1 MIADTIPV
9 RKKFS
14 NIEQDE
20 WKLEDGIML
29 NHKRWFWV
37 GSNDQQKKKKI
48 DDGIIDKGTKS
59 LWNNFGQRV
68 QRSSVSQKKK
78 CCRDAM
84 ENLKL
89 NLSNHIFL
97 YSFSLKIRFSLFYIF
112 RLLFFPSIIFII
124 SLILMHLRWHGEF
137 SVHSR
142 HSYFCFVFIDS
153 IVFLLHTTTWK
164 MLLKTWKMLFKASSI
179 KH

>member
-1 MIADTIPV
+1 MTN
-9 RKKFS
+9 K
-14 NIEQDE
+14 
-20 WKLEDGIML
+20 
-29 NHKRWFWV
+29 
-37 GSNDQQKKKKI
+37 KKKKI

-112 RLLFFPSIIFII
+112 RLLFFPSNHFHNFFNFDASSLTRRIFG
-124 SLILMHLRWHGEF
+124 SFKALL
-137 SVHSR
+137 
-142 HSYFCFVFIDS
+142 
-153 IVFLLHTTTWK
+153 FLLCLHRFYRFFVTHDNMK
-164 MLLKTWKMLFKASSI
+164 NVI
-179 KH
+179 KNMKNVI

>member
-1 MIADTIPV
+1 MIADTISV

-20 WKLEDGIML
+20 WKFEDGIML

-37 GSNDQQKKKKI
+37 GFNDQQKKKKI

-112 RLLFFPSIIFII
+112 RLLFFPSNHFHNFFNFDAS
-124 SLILMHLRWHGEF
+124 SLTRRI

>member
-1 MIADTIPV
+1 MIADTISV

-37 GSNDQQKKKKI
+37 GFNDQQKKKKI
-48 DDGIIDKGTKS
+48 DDGIIDKATKS
-59 LWNNFGQRV
+59 LWNNFEQRM

-78 CCRDAM
+78 SCRDAM
-84 ENLKL
+84 ENLKF
-89 NLSNHIFL
+89 NLSNCIFL
-97 YSFSLKIRFSLFYIF
+97 YPFSLKIRFSLFYIF

-124 SLILMHLRWHGEF
+124 SLILMHLRWHREF
-137 SVHSR
+137 R
-142 HSYFCFVFIDS
+142 FIQGTLIFALS
-153 IVFLLHTTTWK
+153 
-164 MLLKTWKMLFKASSI
+164 SSI
-179 KH
+179 LSFFCYTRQHEKYY